1 MKCPYCNAEISDDS
15 QFCGNCGKKL
25 TSKANSSP
33 NYMKIVI
40 ACVVACVLI
49 AGGWYVGSNFFFPK
63 EVFPTFESFLALVDD
78 CGANHDLNEQ
88 IAKECGLEKLYSAK
102 KQEDG
107 FSSIEIVYGKDV
119 EKGKPKEYMGYEIV
133 AKSDHAVYIV
143 YEADLSSSVKFF
155 FKNKEDSES
164 FFKKA
169 MDYGLLICKEEYAD
183 SERDTYYVPKKK
195 LPNGSMRVEKLDYDG
210 EYGLVYALLEPEYE
224 NGWYVI
230 HINIEP

>member
-1 MKCPYCNAEISDDS
+1 MKCPYCKAEISDDN

-40 ACVVACVLI
+40 ACLVACVFI
-49 AGGWYVGSNFFFPK
+49 GGGWYVGRNFFFNK
-63 EVFPTFESFLALVDD
+63 DVFPTFESFIALVDD
-78 CGANHDLNEQ
+78 CVKNDDVNEQ
-88 IAKECGLEKLYSAK
+88 IAKECGLEKMYSAK

-107 FSSIEIVYGKDV
+107 FLSIEIVYGKDV

-143 YEADLSSSVKFF
+143 YEADTSSGAQLY

-169 MDYGLLICKEEYAD
+169 MDYGLLICKEEYMDGD
-183 SERDTYYVPKKK
+183 SYYIPQNK
-195 LPNGSMRVEKLDYDG
+195 LPDGSKRVESVGREGDNA
-210 EYGLVYALLEPEYE
+210 VWYALTKPEYN

-230 HINIEP
+230 RIGIDF